1 MCEKKKKKSKQVY
14 QTPGIK
20 STYQFLFLIIP
31 FSTCLF
37 LSRLP
42 HFLSSRPSFY
52 CFLCWKILEL
62 FILRLICS
70 HIGQWRKRQEK
81 FNASVLKM
89 NTSDVHFL
97 NSSNLCYILKLIYW
111 LKFLLKLWGG
121 CSLLIILFIFPRL

>member
-1 MCEKKKKKSKQVY
+1 MCEKKKKK
-14 QTPGIK
+14 QTSISNSRNKEHLPISFFNYPILNMPVFIASAPLLVIK
-20 STYQFLFLIIP
+20 AII
-31 FSTCLF
+31 L
-37 LSRLP
+37 L
-42 HFLSSRPSFY
+42 
-52 CFLCWKILEL
+52 FLCWKILEL

-70 HIGQWRKRQEK
+70 HIGQWWKRQEK